1 MRRHLNHPAR
11 RARRPR
17 PSLLS
22 GVETLRRLE
31 VARLLRRLRAQAAPE
46 HLWRLW
52 SASATTLPSLW
63 GLGSAHSQGTLPHLL
78 PPGLGTAT
86 TPPTVPRPRKA
97 VPVPGFRGR
106 LPPSQAV
113 GQEGDPKIKEK
124 KKKKKKGKNALS

>member
-1 MRRHLNHPAR
+1 MRRHLNHPAH

-31 VARLLRRLRAQAAPE
+31 
-46 HLWRLW
+46 
-52 SASATTLPSLW
+52 
-63 GLGSAHSQGTLPHLL
+63 GTLPHLP

-86 TPPTVPRPRKA
+86 TPPTAPRPRKA

-113 GQEGDPKIKEK
+113 GQEGDPVTPENPPTSVY
-124 KKKKKKGKNALS
+124 GAS